1 MVRFATQ
8 WLGLPPPGSP
18 LVFLLPKL
26 LHRVKTSRPHPS
38 GKEGGG
44 MAGIR
49 ARLLEALAT
58 GPIFLHRGAS
68 SFAFSSSSCSL
79 SSSSFAFSFSPFSL
93 FSSLF
98 VRPLFLVARPL
109 PRRSP
114 SRLPGHPNFSVVFTE
129 RSFRDTPH
137 GPPTSWVPPMFLS
150 PPIHRRTT
158 TNRPHPFGKGRGGCG
173 ATSLLR

>member
-1 MVRFATQ
+1 MGWEDKRRRGKNEPQSSLWFVSRRTGWASHL
-8 WLGLPPPGSP
+8 LGPPWCFS
-18 LVFLLPKL
+18 KL
-26 LHRVKTSRPHPS
+26 LHRVKTSRPHPF
-38 GKEGGG
+38 GKEGAG

-93 FSSLF
+93 FSSSLALSSSF
-98 VRPLFLVARPL
+98 ALSSLCVRPLFLVVRPL
-109 PRRSP
+109 PRRSH

-129 RSFRDTPH
+129 RS
-137 GPPTSWVPPMFLS
+137 V
-150 PPIHRRTT
+150 RRGWEDKW
-158 TNRPHPFGKGRGGCG
+158 RK
-173 ATSLLR
+173 